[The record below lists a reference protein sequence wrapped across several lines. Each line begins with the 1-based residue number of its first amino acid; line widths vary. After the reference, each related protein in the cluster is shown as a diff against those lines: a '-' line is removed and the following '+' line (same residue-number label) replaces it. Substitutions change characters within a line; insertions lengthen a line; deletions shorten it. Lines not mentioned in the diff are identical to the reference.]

1 MGIVAEL
8 QGTWRWP
15 QSSRFTPPH
24 TAPAPWGLLSWR
36 CVVADHDNA
45 FHL

>member
-24 TAPAPWGLLSWR
+24 TAPAP
-36 CVVADHDNA
+36 
-45 FHL
+45 